1 MTLSILAGSFI
12 LCVRFNQT
20 ESFGRVFYF
29 CLFLTLGDIYPI
41 IKLEGDEELPTISS
55 FYGIFILM
63 HLTRKEHN
71 PLHIHVLHV
80 SVLVG
85 EKINYIKS
93 ISYRRIRKNKK

>member
-1 MTLSILAGSFI
+1 MNDL
-12 LCVRFNQT
+12 VN
-20 ESFGRVFYF
+20 FGRVFYF

-71 PLHIHVLHV
+71 PPHIHAIYGDYEATFILKM
-80 SVLVG
+80 
-85 EKINYIKS
+85 EKYIMENFLRMVK
-93 ISYRRIRKNKK
+93 Y